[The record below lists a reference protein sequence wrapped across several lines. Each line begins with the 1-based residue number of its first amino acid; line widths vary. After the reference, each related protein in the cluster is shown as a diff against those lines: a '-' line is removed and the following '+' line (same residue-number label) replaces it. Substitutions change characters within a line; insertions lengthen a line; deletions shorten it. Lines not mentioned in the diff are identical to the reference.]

1 VFDKIFSKIKIPSFT
16 RFLDAAAVRQRA
28 IAENIANVQTPGY
41 QSKDIDFQKV
51 LNSIEADSP
60 STLLVTDP
68 RHLQNQSV
76 DGKPDVFEDEST
88 VLLSGENNVDVDK
101 EMVKSAE
108 NQLYYS
114 VTAKIVAGKFKALHE
129 SIRGRT

>member
-1 VFDKIFSKIKIPSFT
+1 MFDKIFSKIKIPSFT

-28 IAENIANVQTPGY
+28 IAENIANIQTQGY

-51 LNSIEADSP
+51 LNSLEADNP
-60 STLLVTDP
+60 SMLRVTDP
-68 RHLQNQSV
+68 RHLQSQSV

-88 VLLSGENNVDVDK
+88 MLVSGENNVDVDK

-114 VTAKIVAGKFKALHE
+114 ATAKIVAGKFKALHE